1 MKNMMSYLL
10 PYMMLFCLIGVGC
23 LTFSADDKIQKAITG
38 TYFRFSEHEFGSEWD
53 TLTIKG
59 SNSDLTMFQILR
71 KWKYERR
78 LDGQRIEPE
87 YKRQVTSGI
96 YDKNSHF
103 LKDTETGNIY
113 SFDLAS
119 GTVSTGE
126 TIYKK
131 IK

>member
-1 MKNMMSYLL
+1 MAYLL
-10 PYMMLFCLIGVGC
+10 PCMMLFCLIGAGC
-23 LTFSADDKIQKAITG
+23 LAFSTDDKTRKAIPG

-71 KWKYERR
+71 KWKYERVH
-78 LDGQRIEPE
+78 DGQRIEPE
-87 YKRQVTSGI
+87 YKRQVTSAI
-96 YDKNSHF
+96 YEENSQF

-113 SFDLAS
+113 SFDLAKN
-119 GTVSTGE
+119 TVVTGE

>member
-1 MKNMMSYLL
+1 MKNTMAYLL
-10 PYMMLFCLIGVGC
+10 TCMMLFCLIGAGC
-23 LTFSADDKIQKAITG
+23 LTFSADDKIQKAIPG

-59 SNSDLTMFQILR
+59 SNSGLTMFQIVR
-71 KWKYERR
+71 KWKYERV

-96 YDKNSHF
+96 YDENSHF
-103 LKDTETGNIY
+103 LKDTDTGNIY
-113 SFDLAS
+113 SFDLAKN
-119 GTVSTGE
+119 TVSTGE

>member
-1 MKNMMSYLL
+1 MKNTMAYFLL
-10 PYMMLFCLIGVGC
+10 CILLFCLVGVGC
-23 LTFSADDKIQKAITG
+23 LLSSENNEMQKAIAG
-38 TYFRFSEHEFGSEWD
+38 TYIRFSEHEFGSEWD

-59 SNSDLTMFQILR
+59 SNSNLTMFQILR

-87 YKRQVTSGI
+87 YKRQVTSAI
-96 YDKNSHF
+96 YEENLQF

-113 SFDLAS
+113 SFDLAKN
-119 GTVSTGE
+119 TVSTGE